1 MNNCKKIF
9 FALAALGLCFSLF
22 LNWQRWRVEK
32 ANRQIENVMEYNVI
46 ERLAKLEGIPEKEAL
61 KQFKDRGITTLALF
75 DKTLDKL
82 AKSGKITMVTGPEL
96 TQAKNVNNLTPAWQ
110 KIAAGSDFINDALY
124 ISKGTGAKALSDVEE
139 DLTLRFGKDRVKV
152 VSENPRII
160 RFTGDLDMI
169 KDYFSPGE
177 QKGVREL
184 DLGISSDELAAAKEN
199 GFMVAVRPINY
210 CEPYTSE
217 AAAPKTMID
226 SFFKRLDK
234 SGADISLFI
243 GSGKVMLGN
252 DKYLSYVAEELT
264 KRKITLGI
272 TEAVNQL
279 QFATLAGVVKM
290 AEYMHYQVARNYV
303 IDALEQ
309 KPLSI
314 SETARRWSISDE
326 ERNVRINYIKPFLTT
341 RNDLTLMQTNLD
353 YVKMVNDS
361 VQAKGFTFGRASIFA
376 TYFPQRILWVPLAFS
391 AIAAGLFY
399 LQLLVPFSKKKYLGA
414 LVILGLGASLLMVF
428 STRLGLLARQAV
440 ALTSAI
446 IYPVL
451 SMHFI
456 INYWDRHREE
466 RQSLAGFIG
475 STTIQLIMTVLFSL
489 IGASLVGAV
498 LSDIRFFQEIELYRG
513 VKITFV
519 MPVVLMALLF
529 CKKLPL
535 WEDDNA
541 ADSILKRIGK
551 LLSKPFTLKI
561 LIALGILG
569 FVAWV
574 FIGRSGHTAGVPVP
588 ALEMKLRIFLQEVM
602 YARPREKEFIIG
614 HPCFYLAAFA
624 AYKKLPNLL
633 YLAFVLGATIGQGS
647 LVETFAHL
655 RTPITM
661 SYVRAAGGLGF
672 GIVLGIIALLI
683 FALLFSL
690 WQKNKGK
697 LARYE

>member
-1 MNNCKKIF
+1 
-9 FALAALGLCFSLF
+9 
-22 LNWQRWRVEK
+22 
-32 ANRQIENVMEYNVI
+32 
-46 ERLAKLEGIPEKEAL
+46 
-61 KQFKDRGITTLALF
+61 
-75 DKTLDKL
+75 
-82 AKSGKITMVTGPEL
+82 
-96 TQAKNVNNLTPAWQ
+96 
-110 KIAAGSDFINDALY
+110 
-124 ISKGTGAKALSDVEE
+124 
-139 DLTLRFGKDRVKV
+139 
-152 VSENPRII
+152 
-160 RFTGDLDMI
+160 
-169 KDYFSPGE
+169 
-177 QKGVREL
+177 
-184 DLGISSDELAAAKEN
+184 
-199 GFMVAVRPINY
+199 
-210 CEPYTSE
+210 
-217 AAAPKTMID
+217 
-226 SFFKRLDK
+226 
-234 SGADISLFI
+234 
-243 GSGKVMLGN
+243 
-252 DKYLSYVAEELT
+252 
-264 KRKITLGI
+264 
-272 TEAVNQL
+272 
-279 QFATLAGVVKM
+279 
-290 AEYMHYQVARNYV
+290 
-303 IDALEQ
+303 
-309 KPLSI
+309 
-314 SETARRWSISDE
+314 
-326 ERNVRINYIKPFLTT
+326 
-341 RNDLTLMQTNLD
+341 
-353 YVKMVNDS
+353 
-361 VQAKGFTFGRASIFA
+361 
-376 TYFPQRILWVPLAFS
+376 
-391 AIAAGLFY
+391 
-399 LQLLVPFSKKKYLGA
+399 
-414 LVILGLGASLLMVF
+414 MVF

>member
-9 FALAALGLCFSLF
+9 LALAAVGLCFSLF
-22 LNWQRWRVEK
+22 LNWQRWQVEK
-32 ANRQIENVMEYNVI
+32 ANNQIENVMEYNVI
-46 ERLAKLEGIPEKEAL
+46 ERLAKLEGIPEEQAL
-61 KQFKDRGITTLALF
+61 KEFKDRGVTTLALF
-75 DKTLDKL
+75 DTTLDKL
-82 AKSGKITMVTGPEL
+82 SKSGKITMVTGPEL
-96 TQAKNVNNLTPAWQ
+96 AQARTLGNLSPVWQ
-110 KIAAGSDFINDALY
+110 KIASGPEFVNSALY
-124 ISKGTGAKALSDVEE
+124 ISKGTGDKILNDVEE
-139 DLTLRFGKDRVKV
+139 DLTLRFGKNRVKIL
-152 VSENPRII
+152 SENPKII

-177 QKGVREL
+177 QKGVREM
-184 DLGISSDELAAAKEN
+184 DLGTSSDELAAAKRN
-199 GFMVAVRPINY
+199 GFMVAIRPTNH
-210 CEPYTSE
+210 CEKYTSE
-217 AAAPKTMID
+217 SASPKTMID
-226 SFFKRLDK
+226 SFFNRLDK

-252 DKYLSYVAEELT
+252 DKYLPYVAEQLT

-279 QFATLAGVVKM
+279 QFATMTGVVKL
-290 AEYMHYQVARNYV
+290 AEDMNYQVARNYV

-309 KPLSI
+309 KPLSMG
-314 SETARRWSISDE
+314 ETARRWSISDE

-353 YVKMVNDS
+353 YVKMVTDS
-361 VQAKGFTFGRASIFA
+361 VKARGFTFGRASIFE
-376 TYFPQRILWVPLAFS
+376 TYFPQRILWLPLAFS

-399 LQLLVPFSKKKYLGA
+399 LQLLVPFSKKKYLSA
-414 LVILGLGASLLMVF
+414 LIILGLGAGVLLVF
-428 STRLGLLARQAV
+428 STRLGLYARQAI
-440 ALTSAI
+440 ALTSAV

-451 SMHFI
+451 AMHFVL
-456 INYWDRHREE
+456 NYWNKKKDEKK
-466 RQSLAGFIG
+466 SLMGLMG
-475 STTIQLIMTVLFSL
+475 STTGQLIITVLFSL

-498 LSDIRFFQEIELYRG
+498 LSDIRFFQEMDLYRG

-519 MPVVLMALLF
+519 LPVILMAILF
-529 CKKLPL
+529 CEKLSL
-535 WEDDNA
+535 WEGDNPE
-541 ADSILKRIGK
+541 DSIIKRIGQ
-551 LLSKPFTLKI
+551 LLSRPFTLKI

-588 ALEMKLRIFLQEVM
+588 ALEMKLRIFLQEAM

-633 YLAFVLGATIGQGS
+633 YLIFVLGATIGQAS

-655 RTPITM
+655 RTPILM

-672 GIVLGIIALLI
+672 GIVLGIVALLI
-683 FALLFSL
+683 FALLYSL